1 MNQRTKDILR
11 VVFKLISILAVFGGM
26 GLTILTAAGIEQ
38 DVLTDKQWIVWSAI
52 SIGLMTAGGIIS
64 TYTGRRG
71 EEDGYDN
78 L

>member
-11 VVFKLISILAVFGGM
+11 EVFKLISILAVFGGM

-52 SIGLMTAGGIIS
+52 SIGLMAAGGIMNA
-64 TYTGRRG
+64 YTGGRGRRG
-71 EEDGYDN
+71 WI
-78 L
+78 